1 MVTGLLGGTLS
12 MPSAMLGLKAIA
24 IEGTQ
29 TGTLAQA
36 RELLQLSRN
45 PDFIFPPVRD
55 RPMAEA
61 QAALDML
68 RAGKVVGRVVLAA

>member
-1 MVTGLLGGTLS
+1 
-12 MPSAMLGLKAIA
+12 MPSALFALKAIA

-36 RELLQLSRN
+36 RELLELIRERSLR
-45 PDFIFPPVRD
+45 FPPIRE

-61 QAALDML
+61 QAALDVL
-68 RAGKVVGRVVLAA
+68 RAGKVLGRVVLAT